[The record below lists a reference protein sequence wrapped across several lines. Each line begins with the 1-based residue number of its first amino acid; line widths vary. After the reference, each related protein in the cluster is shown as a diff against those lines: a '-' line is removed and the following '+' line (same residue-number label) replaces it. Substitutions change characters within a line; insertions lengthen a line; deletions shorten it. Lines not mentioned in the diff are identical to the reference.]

1 MVNEELPDE
10 LFNRDRA
17 FPYVYPLAHVIGWTD
32 DEIITSLKM
41 YEDVGITGSCAG
53 TSLRT
58 LLLTFVKSDPG
69 FQLLLT
75 DYDIQYKE
83 VDPSNHTLEE
93 ILKTF
98 IEHNVTSRHLVCVFG
113 YPAGV
118 DLVDLKYKYEDE
130 HTWT

>member
-10 LFNRDRA
+10 LFNGDQA
-17 FPYVYPLAHVIGWTD
+17 FPYVYPVAHVIGWTED
-32 DEIITSLKM
+32 QIRNALKM
-41 YEDVGITGSCAG
+41 YEEVGITGSCAG

-69 FQLLLT
+69 FQLFLA
-75 DYDIQYKE
+75 DYNIPYNE
-83 VDPSNHTLEE
+83 VDPANHTLED

-98 IEHNVTSRHLVCVFG
+98 IEHDVTSRHLVCVFG

-118 DLVDLKYKYEDE
+118 DLVDLKHKYEE
-130 HTWT
+130 GHTWT